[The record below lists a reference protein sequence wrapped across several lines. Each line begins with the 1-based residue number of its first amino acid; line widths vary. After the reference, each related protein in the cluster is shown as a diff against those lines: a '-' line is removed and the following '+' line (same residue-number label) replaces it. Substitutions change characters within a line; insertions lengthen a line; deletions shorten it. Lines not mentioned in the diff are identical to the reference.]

1 MLQGAYVL
9 ALRTRER
16 GVFVVLNSTDALYDY
31 HFRMPLRASFKVVV
45 HIFLG

>member
-16 GVFVVLNSTDALYDY
+16 VVFVVLNSKDALYDY
-31 HFRMPLRASFKVVV
+31 HFSMHLRDSFKVVV